1 MVPSFRNFPE
11 IKQEAANKS
20 LRIMMVMFSLRKKAL
35 DFQLEGSEMSMML
48 ASDKFNR
55 DDVRSLSLGTVL
67 LNTWLYYRRGRK
79 DNLYLLKW
87 LWNPNKNF
95 ITEHIECQTCR

>member
-1 MVPSFRNFPE
+1 MVPSLRNFPE
-11 IKQEAANKS
+11 IKQEAANNS
-20 LRIMMVMFSLRKKAL
+20 PRIMMVMFSLRKKAL
-35 DFQLEGSEMSMML
+35 DFQLEGSEMSVML

-79 DNLYLLKW
+79 DNFYLLKW
-87 LWNPNKNF
+87 PWNPNKNF